1 MLLIHLIYLF
11 VLIWAISGLVGFIMS
26 LVCLGYKGSSW
37 HKFIGFILAFLFGP
51 FYWLYYIYNSN
62 YCLKNR

>member
-1 MLLIHLIYLF
+1 MFVIALI
-11 VLIWAISGLVGFIMS
+11 VLIWAISGLLGFIMS
-26 LVCLGYKGSSW
+26 LICLGYKGSAS

-62 YCLKNR
+62 YCLKNS

>member
-1 MLLIHLIYLF
+1 MEDLIYLIYLF
-11 VLIWAISGLVGFIMS
+11 AFIWAISGLVGFIMS
-26 LVCLGYKGSSW
+26 LVCLGYKGSAL

-62 YCLKNR
+62 YCVKK